1 MVAKA
6 IAHGSFLKIVT
17 KGLITLTH
25 KGGHRKTLGK
35 WLSII
40 YKIYAKALQL
50 WPQEHLERAPSSIK
64 NSFLNNIMLTYET
77 LARTKKTI

>member
-40 YKIYAKALQL
+40 YKIYAKAFSSGPKNTLKEHLLQL
-50 WPQEHLERAPSSIK
+50 KIH
-64 NSFLNNIMLTYET
+64 F
-77 LARTKKTI
+77 